1 MHCTHN
7 LLFIPIVTIYPPGPF
22 YFPILTQRNFT
33 SSVEGGIL
41 TSIIVLFSD
50 KDPASFVVVAEREI
64 VSGIVVTPFL
74 PIRILISVN
83 SNDTSIIGIKCEGIL
98 QSSTTTTTRDDYTL
112 NLTIYGEC
120 FVGFLVDITHHCLQY
135 KAIIFNDIFYSLNI
149 RVSYM
154 EL

>member
-1 MHCTHN
+1 MHCTYN
-7 LLFIPIVTIYPPGPF
+7 LLFIPIVTIDPPGPL

-33 SSVEGGIL
+33 CSVQGGTL
-41 TSIIVLFSD
+41 SSIIVLFSD

-83 SNDTSIIGIKCEGIL
+83 TNDTSITGIKCEGIL
-98 QSSTTTTTRDDYTL
+98 QSSTTTTTREDYTL

-120 FVGFLVDITHHCLQY
+120 FVCFLVDIINLVV
-135 KAIIFNDIFYSLNI
+135 
-149 RVSYM
+149 VS
-154 EL
+154 